1 MRIIAGQFRGRRL
14 LAPKSDATRPIT
26 DRAKQSV
33 FDVLNP
39 RIAGARIYDCFAG
52 TGSLGLESL
61 SRDAEFAT
69 FFEADR
75 SAVKLL
81 TENLAALGAAG
92 RARII
97 PGDIFKWA
105 HQTPPPTEKID
116 LVFLDPPYAMLRQRG
131 DDLRALAR
139 RFAEEHLAAEGLLV
153 FRHDSADALDL
164 PPLAQVDVRNYGP
177 MRVEF
182 LARR

>member
-14 LAPKSDATRPIT
+14 LAPESDATRPIT

-39 RIAGARIYDCFAG
+39 RLPDAQIYDCFAG
-52 TGSLGLESL
+52 TGSMGLESL

-75 SAVKLL
+75 SALKLL
-81 TENLAALGAAG
+81 SENLKALGVQE

-97 PGDIFKWA
+97 PGDIFKWSRHA
-105 HQTPPPTEKID
+105 PPPEKKID
-116 LVFLDPPYAMLRQRG
+116 LIFLDPPYAMLRERG
-131 DDLRALAR
+131 EDLIALAR
-139 RFAEEHLAAEGLLV
+139 ILAEEHLAPDGLVV
-153 FRHDSADALDL
+153 FRHDVGDALEL
-164 PPLAQVDVRNYGP
+164 PPLSQVDVKDYGP